1 MPEKRNSPTGR
12 FVASASETIE
22 VESAVTIKRLLL
34 ARNPE
39 IGVVP
44 FAIPDSDRTIPVE
57 IRAQCGDDMRLG
69 AARGRDVE
77 ARTAGTLR
85 AQEV

>member
-34 ARNPE
+34 AR
-39 IGVVP
+39 
-44 FAIPDSDRTIPVE
+44 IPK
-57 IRAQCGDDMRLG
+57 
-69 AARGRDVE
+69 
-77 ARTAGTLR
+77 
-85 AQEV
+85 